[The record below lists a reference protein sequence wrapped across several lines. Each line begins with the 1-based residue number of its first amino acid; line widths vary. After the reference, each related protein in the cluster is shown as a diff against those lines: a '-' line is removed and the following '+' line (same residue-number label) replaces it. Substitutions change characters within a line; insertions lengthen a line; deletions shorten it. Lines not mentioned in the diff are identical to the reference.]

1 MNHAPGVRPGLFDQI
16 LDNVEVSVSSCEVER
31 FLFSDVLR
39 VCCVCSLFFHEVLE
53 HVEVALLGGG
63 VNGKEAANTLG
74 GDVGAVFGEELDHV
88 QVAVTEEKG
97 RLIN

>member
-1 MNHAPGVRPGLFDQI
+1 
-16 LDNVEVSVSSCEVER
+16 
-31 FLFSDVLR
+31 
-39 VCCVCSLFFHEVLE
+39 
-53 HVEVALLGGG
+53 LGGG